1 MREREGELSRITKF
15 RVKMQESGGIKL
27 ANLFSTDLT
36 KNQPCGR
43 QDCPRCTEG
52 DGKTNCKKSSI
63 LYESKCATCN
73 PKQPRGDSSQQE
85 ENAQPRRVGIKIGE
99 SSRSL
104 YERNKE
110 DVNDAE
116 KFQEGSHIVKH

>member
-1 MREREGELSRITKF
+1 MKIETTTVMFIPSTRGGLLTKMMRERECELSRITKF

-27 ANLFSTDLT
+27 ANLFSTGLA

-43 QDCPRCTEG
+43 QDCPPCTEG

-73 PKQPRGDSSQQE
+73 PEQPGRNSSQQE
-85 ENAQPRRVGIKIGE
+85 ENAQ
-99 SSRSL
+99 SR
-104 YERNKE
+104 
-110 DVNDAE
+110 A
-116 KFQEGSHIVKH
+116 I